1 MSVFIIAEAGV
12 NHNGDVETAKRMID
26 AAVEAGADAIKF
38 QTFKTEKLVCKSAP
52 QAEYQKKNIAGAG
65 DVEDE
70 TQFTLLKKLE
80 INQETHRDLF
90 AYCRQAGIVF
100 ISTPFDLE
108 SIDLLKSLG
117 LEMIKVPSGEITNLP
132 YLKKVGQTFE
142 KVVLSTGMADLG
154 EIEDALEVLIDSGV
168 ERENITVLHCNT
180 EYPTPIQD
188 VNLRAMLAIQSAF
201 DVNVGYSDHT
211 LGIEVSIAATA
222 LGAKVIEKHF
232 TLDKNMEGP
241 DHAASLEP
249 DELMMLVRGIRNTS
263 KALGSPLKRPSLSEA
278 KNKPIV
284 RKSIIASQPIRKGEL
299 FTEENLCVKR
309 PGTGIS
315 PMNWE
320 NVINQVARRDYY
332 EDELIDL

>member
-12 NHNGDVETAKRMID
+12 NHNGDVETAKKMID

-52 QAEYQKKNIAGAG
+52 QAEYQKKNSSANGE
-65 DVEDE
+65 ED

-80 INQETHRDLF
+80 INQETHRELF
-90 AYCRQAGIVF
+90 DYCRQAGIVF

-117 LEMIKVPSGEITNLP
+117 LEMIKVPSGEITNYP

-154 EIEDALEVLIDSGV
+154 EIEDALDILIENGV
-168 ERENITVLHCNT
+168 DRQNITVLHCNT

-188 VNLRAMLAIQSAF
+188 VNLRAMLTIKSAF

-241 DHAASLEP
+241 DHSASLEP
-249 DELMMLVRGIRNTS
+249 DELLMLVRGIRNTEKS
-263 KALGSPLKRPSLSEA
+263 LGSPLKRPSLSES
-278 KNKPIV
+278 KNKPVV
-284 RKSIIASQPIRKGEL
+284 RKSIVASQLIQKGDV

-315 PMNWE
+315 PMNWD
-320 NVINQVARRDYY
+320 NVINQVARRDYF
-332 EDELIDL
+332 EDEIIDL

>member
-12 NHNGDVETAKRMID
+12 NHNGDVETAKKMID

-52 QAEYQKKNIAGAG
+52 QAEYQKKNNSANGE
-65 DVEDE
+65 ED

-80 INQETHRDLF
+80 INQETHRELF
-90 AYCRQAGIVF
+90 DYCRQAGIVF

-117 LEMIKVPSGEITNLP
+117 LEMIKVPSGEITNYP
-132 YLKKVGQTFE
+132 YLKKVGQTFS
-142 KVVLSTGMADLG
+142 KIVLSTGMADLG
-154 EIEDALEVLIDSGV
+154 EIEDALEILIDNGV
-168 ERENITVLHCNT
+168 DRQNITVLHCNT

-188 VNLRAMLAIQSAF
+188 VNLRAMLTIKSAF
-201 DVNVGYSDHT
+201 DVNIGYSDHT

-241 DHAASLEP
+241 DHSASLEP
-249 DELMMLVRGIRNTS
+249 DELMMLVRGIRNTEKS
-263 KALGSPLKRPSLSEA
+263 LGSPLKKPSASES
-278 KNKPIV
+278 KNKTVV
-284 RKSIIASQPIRKGEL
+284 RKSIVASQFIQNGET

-315 PMNWE
+315 PMNWD
-320 NVINQVARRDYY
+320 NMIGQVARRDYF
-332 EDELIDL
+332 EDEIIDL

>member
-1 MSVFIIAEAGV
+1 MSVFVIAEAGV
-12 NHNGDVETAKRMID
+12 NHNGDVETAKKMIA

-52 QAEYQKKNIAGAG
+52 QAEYQIKNNSVDGETA
-65 DVEDE
+65 
-70 TQFTLLKKLE
+70 TQFDLLKKLE
-80 INQETHRDLF
+80 INREAHRELF
-90 AYCRQAGIVF
+90 DYCRQAGIVF

-108 SIDLLKSLG
+108 SIELLKSLG
-117 LEMIKVPSGEITNLP
+117 LEMIKVPSGEITNYP
-132 YLKKVGQTFE
+132 YLKKVGRTFAR
-142 KVVLSTGMADLG
+142 VILSTGMADLG
-154 EIEDALEVLIDSGV
+154 EIEDALEILIENGV
-168 ERENITVLHCNT
+168 DRKNITVLHCNT

-188 VNLRAMLAIQSAF
+188 VNLRAMLTIRDAF
-201 DVNVGYSDHT
+201 GVPVGYSDHT

-222 LGAKVIEKHF
+222 LGATVIEKHF

-249 DELMMLVRGIRNTS
+249 DELMMLVRGIRNAEKS
-263 KALGSPLKRPSLSEA
+263 LGSPIKKPSFSES

-284 RKSIIASQPIRKGEL
+284 RKSIIAAKFIKKGES
-299 FTEENLCVKR
+299 FTERNLSVKR

-320 NVINQVARRDYY
+320 QVINQVARRDFL
-332 EDELIDL
+332 EDEIIDL

>member
-1 MSVFIIAEAGV
+1 MSVFVIAEAGV
-12 NHNGDVETAKRMID
+12 NHNGDVETAKKMID

-52 QAEYQKKNIAGAG
+52 QAEYQIKNNSEEGGTA
-65 DVEDE
+65 
-70 TQFTLLKKLE
+70 TQFDLLKKLE
-80 INQETHRDLF
+80 INREAHRELF
-90 AYCRQAGIVF
+90 DYCRQSGIVF

-117 LEMIKVPSGEITNLP
+117 LEMIKVPSGEITNYP
-132 YLKKVGQTFE
+132 YLKKVGRTFSR
-142 KVVLSTGMADLG
+142 VVLSTGMADLG
-154 EIEDALEVLIDSGV
+154 EIEDALDILIENGV
-168 ERENITVLHCNT
+168 DRKNITVLHCNT

-188 VNLRAMLAIQSAF
+188 VNLRAMVTIRDAF
-201 DVNVGYSDHT
+201 DVNIGYSDHT

-232 TLDKNMEGP
+232 TLDKNLEGP
-241 DHAASLEP
+241 DHSASLEP
-249 DELMMLVRGIRNTS
+249 DELMMLVRGIRNVEKS
-263 KALGSPLKRPSLSEA
+263 LGSPLKKPSFSES

-284 RKSIIASQPIRKGEL
+284 RKSIVAAKFIKQGEP
-299 FTEENLCVKR
+299 FTEQNLCVKR

-320 NVINQVARRDYY
+320 QVTSQVARRDFL
-332 EDELIDL
+332 EDEIIDL

>member
-12 NHNGDVETAKRMID
+12 NHNGSVDTAKKMID

-52 QAEYQKKNIAGAG
+52 QAEYQMKNSVANGE
-65 DVEDE
+65 ED

-80 INQETHRDLF
+80 INRETHLELF
-90 AYCRQAGIVF
+90 DYCRDAGIVF

-108 SIDLLKSLG
+108 SIDLLKGLG
-117 LEMIKVPSGEITNLP
+117 LERIKVPSGEITNYP
-132 YLKKVGQTFE
+132 YLKKVGETFHN
-142 KVVLSTGMADLG
+142 VILSTGMADLG
-154 EIEDALEVLIDSGV
+154 EIEDALDILIASGI
-168 ERENITVLHCNT
+168 ERDNITVLHCNT

-188 VNLRAMLAIQSAF
+188 VNLRAMQTIRDALR
-201 DVNVGYSDHT
+201 VKVGYSDHT

-222 LGAKVIEKHF
+222 LGACVIEKHF

-249 DELMMLVRGIRNTS
+249 DELMMLVRGIRNTERS
-263 KALGSPLKRPSLSEA
+263 LGSPLKKPSRSEA
-278 KNKPIV
+278 KNKPVV
-284 RKSIIASQPIRKGEL
+284 RKSIVAAGPIKKGEP
-299 FTEENLCVKR
+299 FTERNLCVKR

-315 PMNWE
+315 PMLWE
-320 NVINQVARRDYY
+320 QVLNQVARRDYQ
-332 EDELIDL
+332 EDEIIEL

>member
-12 NHNGDVETAKRMID
+12 NHNGSVVTAKKMID

-52 QAEYQKKNIAGAG
+52 QAEYQMKNSVANGE
-65 DVEDE
+65 ED

-80 INQETHRDLF
+80 INRETHLELF
-90 AYCRQAGIVF
+90 DYCRDAGIVF

-108 SIDLLKSLG
+108 SIDLLKGLG
-117 LEMIKVPSGEITNLP
+117 LERVKIPSGEITNYP
-132 YLKKVGQTFE
+132 YLKKVGETFHN
-142 KVVLSTGMADLG
+142 VILSTGMADLG
-154 EIEDALEVLIDSGV
+154 EIEDALDILIASGI
-168 ERENITVLHCNT
+168 ERDNITVLHCNT

-188 VNLRAMLAIQSAF
+188 VNLRAMQTIRDALR
-201 DVNVGYSDHT
+201 VKVGYSDHT

-222 LGAKVIEKHF
+222 LGACVIEKHF

-249 DELMMLVRGIRNTS
+249 DELMMLVRGIRNTERS
-263 KALGSPLKRPSLSEA
+263 LGSPLKKPSRSEA
-278 KNKPIV
+278 KNKPVV
-284 RKSIIASQPIRKGEL
+284 RKSIVAAGSIKKGEP
-299 FTEENLCVKR
+299 FTERNLCVKR

-315 PMNWE
+315 PMLWDQ
-320 NVINQVARRDYY
+320 VLNQVARRDYQ
-332 EDELIDL
+332 EDEIIEL